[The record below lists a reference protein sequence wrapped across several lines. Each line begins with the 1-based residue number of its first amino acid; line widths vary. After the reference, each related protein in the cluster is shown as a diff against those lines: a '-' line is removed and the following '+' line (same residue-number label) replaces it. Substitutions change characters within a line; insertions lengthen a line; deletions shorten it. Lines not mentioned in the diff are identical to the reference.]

1 MANPII
7 ISPRLVSQC
16 WTALAV
22 FLILLTRP
30 VFASCQ
36 TEGLKFDHAQ
46 LRATPPDASVSAGYL
61 QITNTTGQTQR
72 LVSASAP
79 FAKRAEIH
87 YMKHDSGVMKMFEIK
102 SGLAVP
108 DRLTVALIPKGSH
121 LMFMGLDRQLKE
133 DDIFLVTLE
142 FAPCGQVTLPFHVT
156 RLPRLGQIHGKTHKK
171 GDIQKGHDHKQHDH
185 SH

>member
-1 MANPII
+1 MVNPII
-7 ISPRLVSQC
+7 PSLRLVLQC

-22 FLILLTRP
+22 FLVFLPGP

-36 TEGLKFDHAQ
+36 NEGLKFYHAQ
-46 LRATPPDASVSAGYL
+46 LRATPPNAPVSVGYL
-61 QITNTTGQTQR
+61 EITNTTGQIQT
-72 LVSASAP
+72 LISVSAP

-87 YMKHDSGVMKMFEIK
+87 DMKHDAGVMKMFEIE

-108 DRLTVALIPKGSH
+108 DKLTVALMPKGSH

-133 DDIFLVTLE
+133 DDILSVSLE

-156 RLPRLGQIHGKTHKK
+156 RLPRLGQTHTK
-171 GDIQKGHDHKQHDH
+171 GHIQKGHDHKQHDQ